1 MIESNAMPS
10 HSIPAPPRWMRY
22 TLVAAAAYNL
32 LWGAAVVLFPFA
44 LFDAIGMERP
54 LYPGIWQCVGM
65 IVGVYGIGY
74 YAAARNPFVHWPI
87 TLVGLLGKIF
97 GPIGFAIAVTNGELP
112 WQFGLTILTNDLIWW
127 APFFMIL
134 VHAYNAHHAPRAFQG
149 ELPAFDD
156 AIRSGQL
163 ATQRGQTLA
172 ELSNERPTIVIFL
185 RHFGCT
191 FCRETLADI
200 ARCYDAIKA
209 SNTQVC
215 FVHMSDKKRASEV
228 LSEYGLTDAHS
239 ISDPQRILYRVF
251 GLRTGG
257 FFELFG
263 PKVFL
268 RAVVAFVAGTG
279 VGKLEGDGLQMPGAF
294 LLHYGEI
301 KKEDRHQSAAD
312 RVNLSK
318 LGCVCGTPAMG

>member
-1 MIESNAMPS
+1 MIELNQISS
-10 HSIPAPPRWMRY
+10 HSLSSPPKWMRQV
-22 TLVAAAAYNL
+22 LIAAAAYNL

-97 GPIGFAIAVTNGELP
+97 GPIGFVFAVANGELP

-127 APFFMIL
+127 VPFFMIL
-134 VHAYNAHHAPRAFQG
+134 VHAYNAHHAPPAFQG
-149 ELPAFDD
+149 ELPKFDD
-156 AIRSGQL
+156 AIRSGQF
-163 ATQRGQTLA
+163 TTRRGKTLS
-172 ELSNERPTIVIFL
+172 ELSDEQPTIVIFL

-200 ARCYDAIKA
+200 ARCYDEIKA

-215 FVHMSDKKRASEV
+215 FVHMSDDERATEV
-228 LSEYGLTDAHS
+228 FSEYGLDGAHS
-239 ISDPQRILYRVF
+239 ISDPRRILYRVF
-251 GLRTGG
+251 GLRVGG

-263 PKVFL
+263 PKVFA
-268 RAVVAFVAGTG
+268 RAVVAFIAGHG

-294 LLHYGEI
+294 LLHHGEI
-301 KKEDRHQSAAD
+301 KKEDRHDSAAD
-312 RVNLSK
+312 RVDLAK
-318 LGCVCGTPAMG
+318 LGCVCGAPAMG